1 MKSRQFPHF
10 VTLGLAVVVLCW
22 APVVEAQSAADAKRT
37 IRAQR
42 KFYKEPGFIDAEI
55 RYMRG
60 TLLVTGSVATEALV
74 KQGSEIGEKVKGVKD
89 LRNRLVV
96 KDYEVASATDAE
108 LLASIEKRLDSDDE
122 TARARRK
129 LEISVE
135 DASVTIVGKARDYMQ
150 VTTIIRDVRKVDGIV
165 ALNFDKLKW

>member
-74 KQGSEIGEKVKGVKD
+74 KQGSEIGM
-89 LRNRLVV
+89 
-96 KDYEVASATDAE
+96 AAAE
-108 LLASIEKRLDSDDE
+108 AV
-122 TARARRK
+122 RR
-129 LEISVE
+129 
-135 DASVTIVGKARDYMQ
+135 
-150 VTTIIRDVRKVDGIV
+150 
-165 ALNFDKLKW
+165 